1 MLKCWPILHMN
12 VSYTT
17 ISDFSFFFL
26 SHSLAFNELFKCRN
40 EFPTPTL
47 KHTHSSFSLQTFVS
61 ILELRTKCKFIFNR
75 SSCTFFVFFFEKHT
89 SSDKTNERSVE
100 KKEKKNHL
108 FGIVTVWHKL
118 HTVLSLFVFFF
129 LFSHWHETTTKT
141 NNSYILFINV
151 LTLVHVVV
159 GILRGNIE

>member
-1 MLKCWPILHMN
+1 MLKYWPILHMN

-26 SHSLAFNELFKCRN
+26 SHSLAFNELLKCRN

-47 KHTHSSFSLQTFVS
+47 KHTHSSFALQTFVS

-75 SSCTFFVFFFEKHT
+75 SSCTFFVFFSKSTLQVIKQMKEA
-89 SSDKTNERSVE
+89 S
-100 KKEKKNHL
+100 KKKKKNHL

>member
-100 KKEKKNHL
+100 KKEKK
-108 FGIVTVWHKL
+108 IICSES
-118 HTVLSLFVFFF
+118 SLFDISYTRFFLCLYFFF
-129 LFSHWHETTTKT
+129 CSVIDMKQQQKQITVTFYL
-141 NNSYILFINV
+141 
-151 LTLVHVVV
+151 
-159 GILRGNIE
+159 

>member
-75 SSCTFFVFFFEKHT
+75 SSCTFFVFFSKSTLQVIKQMKEA
-89 SSDKTNERSVE
+89 S
-100 KKEKKNHL
+100 KKKKKK
-108 FGIVTVWHKL
+108 IICSES
-118 HTVLSLFVFFF
+118 SLFDISYTRFFLCLYFFF
-129 LFSHWHETTTKT
+129 CSVIDMKQQQKQITVTFYL
-141 NNSYILFINV
+141 
-151 LTLVHVVV
+151 
-159 GILRGNIE
+159 